1 MKSFWI
7 DNQAR
12 TDNVKDESSVPLY
25 DREFTLN
32 SSLDGSATFE
42 RFNTYVLSFLKH
54 LRLYKIPQTFIPSH
68 KKYASR
74 LKLLCVQKFPIFWL
88 YISIAPCTHV
98 K

>member
-25 DREFTLN
+25 DREFTLGS

-42 RFNTYVLSFLKH
+42 RFNTYCLSFLKY
-54 LRLYKIPQTFIPSH
+54 LFIYIKPYI
-68 KKYASR
+68 KYLHSDNE
-74 LKLLCVQKFPIFWL
+74 
-88 YISIAPCTHV
+88 
-98 K
+98 

>member
-12 TDNVKDESSVPLY
+12 TDDVKDESSVPFY
-25 DREFTLN
+25 DREFTLSS

-42 RFNTYVLSFLKH
+42 RFNTYVLSSLKY
-54 LRLYKIPQTFIPSH
+54 LFFCVKYPKPSSTIT
-68 KKYASR
+68 K
-74 LKLLCVQKFPIFWL
+74 
-88 YISIAPCTHV
+88 SILII